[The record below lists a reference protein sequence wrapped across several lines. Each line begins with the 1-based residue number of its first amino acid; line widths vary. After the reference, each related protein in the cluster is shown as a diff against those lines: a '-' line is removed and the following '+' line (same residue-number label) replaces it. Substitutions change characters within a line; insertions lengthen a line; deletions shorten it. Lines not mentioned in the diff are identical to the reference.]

1 MDPASAGVP
10 AMAVFPAIEIVFEFA
25 ERFTR
30 ADCGKASGTGVS
42 VQTPAAYRSV
52 NTGKMPALWKY

>member
-30 ADCGKASGTGVS
+30 PVAGKRLAPESAFKLRLRIV
-42 VQTPAAYRSV
+42 P
-52 NTGKMPALWKY
+52 